1 MKNRLSLTVGT
12 LFFWCVCSIKAGM
25 TWEEW
30 VNSDYNT
37 GNYYIND
44 SLITVGDGN
53 YIMTDY
59 LDTIN
64 LSSVITDSTAYIYG
78 NHPV

>member
-1 MKNRLSLTVGT
+1 MFALGITFKISGT
-12 LFFWCVCSIKAGM
+12 SYQAEVGM

-37 GNYYIND
+37 GNYYING

-59 LDTIN
+59 HHQYN
-64 LSSVITDSTAYIYG
+64 LNIQK
-78 NHPV
+78 HL